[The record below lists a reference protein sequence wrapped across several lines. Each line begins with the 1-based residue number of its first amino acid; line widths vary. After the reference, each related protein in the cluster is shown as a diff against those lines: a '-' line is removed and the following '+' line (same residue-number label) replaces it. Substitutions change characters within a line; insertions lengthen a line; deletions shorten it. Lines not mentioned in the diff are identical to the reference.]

1 MPFGRTIVVAHMTKI
16 ESRLPHPLLL
26 PYVKRYFWGR
36 DENPPLAQRIVPN
49 GEMGLL
55 FFRESTVTMDGCQN
69 MRACFKGQ
77 SMRYHDIVSQKGIEI
92 VGVHFTML
100 GARSFI
106 DFPLHELFETTLEI
120 ADMDDTEWKIL
131 EYQVFEAP
139 TYQSCWLLL
148 DDFFLRRLTKSKVD
162 KHNTKR
168 LYHAISQSKRLT
180 RVSDLSAKACLS
192 PRQFQRLFTDQIG
205 LSPKDFL
212 RLQRYQT
219 TLQELKLFRH
229 HHSLSEIVWRNG
241 YYDLRHL
248 SNDFKQFTGFCPSAL
263 LKVSKNEH
271 DVVGWRL

>member
-1 MPFGRTIVVAHMTKI
+1 MTEI
-16 ESRLPHPLLL
+16 ASRLPHPLLR
-26 PYVKRYFWGR
+26 PYVKGYFWGR
-36 DENPPLAQRIVPN
+36 DDNPPLAQRIVPN

-55 FFRESTVTMDGCQN
+55 FFRESTVTMDGCKK

-92 VGVHFTML
+92 IGAHFTML
-100 GARSFI
+100 GARNFI

-120 ADMDDTEWKIL
+120 ADIDDGEWKSL

-139 TYQSCWLLL
+139 TYQSCWSLL
-148 DDFFLRRLTKSKVD
+148 DDFFLRQLTKSEVD
-162 KHNTKR
+162 KHNRQR
-168 LYHAISQSKRLT
+168 LYHAISHSKHLT
-180 RVSDLSAKACLS
+180 RVSDLSAIACLS

-219 TLQELKLFRH
+219 TLQELKLYRYH
-229 HHSLSEIVWRNG
+229 HTLSEIAWRNG

-248 SNDFKQFTGFCPSAL
+248 SNDFKQFTGFSPSTL